1 MCVVSSADVR
11 AHAVTMFM
19 PEIVTVP
26 VNGRLCDVSTSAA
39 ATTAPAGALFGT
51 IGFAGAP
58 RTEPYQTARPPTN
71 LMARLITASRRWKL
85 YRVFNVKDTAMPAE
99 MQSIFAIWGERRP
112 KIPPERSPVHDKGNG
127 TDFAMHT
134 KFY

>member
-1 MCVVSSADVR
+1 M
-11 AHAVTMFM
+11 
-19 PEIVTVP
+19 
-26 VNGRLCDVSTSAA
+26 
-39 ATTAPAGALFGT
+39 
-51 IGFAGAP
+51 
-58 RTEPYQTARPPTN
+58 
-71 LMARLITASRRWKL
+71 ITASRRWKL